1 MRFMARGAVL
11 LALLFL
17 AFSPASFSLSGKA
30 EEPPAAPSPA
40 AKEPTELRLPPDLE
54 YKGAADGPGVVV
66 FRHTTHVALTENNCL
81 ACHNPPDPIFKI
93 LRPGRHTSHEEMDA
107 GKTCGACHDGKKGFG
122 ITDTENCQN
131 CHSGPA
137 ETEAPA
143 ETPAPAKS
151 EAAGPAGGKEAAKP
165 APSGAATAP
174 RRGPKDVNLARSEG
188 SPGAVTFRHS
198 SHGGATVKCARCHPS
213 LFPMK
218 ASGKP
223 LDYEA
228 MLQGATCG
236 TCHNGKEAFGVDD
249 SAHCERCHATE
260 GSTP

>member
-1 MRFMARGAVL
+1 VRFIARGRVL
-11 LALLFL
+11 LALLLL
-17 AFSPASFSLSGKA
+17 ASFPAIFSLSGEA
-30 EEPPAAPSPA
+30 EEPSAAPSPA
-40 AKEPTELRLPPDLE
+40 TNEPTELRLPPDLE

-66 FRHTTHVALTENNCL
+66 FRHTTHVALAENNCL

-93 LRPGRHTSHEEMDA
+93 LHPGRHTSHEEMET
-107 GKTCGACHDGKKGFG
+107 GKACGACHDDKKAFG

-131 CHSGPA
+131 CHSEAA
-137 ETEAPA
+137 EVGAPTETAAPA
-143 ETPAPAKS
+143 
-151 EAAGPAGGKEAAKP
+151 
-165 APSGAATAP
+165 AP

-188 SPGAVTFRHS
+188 SPGTVTFRHS
-198 SHGGATVKCARCHPS
+198 SHGGATAKCARCHPS

-218 ASGKP
+218 ASSKP

-228 MLQGATCG
+228 MLQGANCG

-249 SAHCERCHATE
+249 SAYCERCHATE